1 MLVLSR
7 KVNEKIR
14 IGADIVI
21 SIVAVSDTQIKI
33 GIEAPTSI
41 KILRDELYENIKFV
55 NKQAAEVLR
64 DVKPPADLTSLK
76 INKRDGND

>member
-7 KVNEKIR
+7 KINEKIR

-21 SIVAVSDTQIKI
+21 SVVAVSDTQIKI

-41 KILRDELYENIKFV
+41 KILRDELYENIKAQ
-55 NKQAAEVLR
+55 NKQAAELIKE
-64 DVKPPADLTSLK
+64 VKLPAELGQLK
-76 INKRDGND
+76 INKREQ